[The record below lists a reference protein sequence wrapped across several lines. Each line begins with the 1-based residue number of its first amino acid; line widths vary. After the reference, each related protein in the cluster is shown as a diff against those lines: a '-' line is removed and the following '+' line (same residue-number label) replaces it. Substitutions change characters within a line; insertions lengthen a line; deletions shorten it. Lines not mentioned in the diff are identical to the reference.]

1 MTSCSSGWC
10 PGRRKRHPRP
20 QVPPP
25 SGCRHEDRDSTL
37 LARER
42 RDEKHDR
49 THTRG
54 RALSRFNGQ
63 EPGEIGETSNT
74 VHSPPRSF
82 VLLLP
87 RPRSLSLLRAPWIDG
102 SSQNVLWDVAWR
114 ETTCDGVS
122 VTLCHRA
129 SHIPC
134 GLSAPWGQP
143 AGQRGS
149 QITHEEKKT
158 RDGSQIYTA
167 DSRLAR
173 VSESGTKCL
182 HIAHWN
188 PY

>member
-1 MTSCSSGWC
+1 MGGAPAAVSVIHARKYHPHRDADTRTATRLSSLERGET
-10 PGRRKRHPRP
+10 R
-20 QVPPP
+20 
-25 SGCRHEDRDSTL
+25 STIEHT
-37 LARER
+37 RER
-42 RDEKHDR
+42 
-49 THTRG
+49 